1 MQVEQI
7 DREAAVE
14 YWNGLADE
22 WNSWTEISGQEQDA
36 TVQAFARHRQQARA
50 EVVGEIVAWMKDKAS
65 YAWSRDSEL
74 ADQIEAKFGTPN
86 VAD

>member
-7 DREAAVE
+7 DRDAAAPFMPYLV
-14 YWNGLADE
+14 LD
-22 WNSWTEISGQEQDA
+22 ISETSFA
-36 TVQAFARHRQQARA
+36 QAFARHRHQARA
-50 EVVGEIVAWMKDKAS
+50 AVVGEIVAWLNDQDKS
-65 YAWSRDSEL
+65 TDVRDA

>member
-7 DREAAVE
+7 DRELFIDILNPDSSTAESVRQGRSYTWEVE
-14 YWNGLADE
+14 QL
-22 WNSWTEISGQEQDA
+22 
-36 TVQAFARHRQQARA
+36 ARHRHQARA

-65 YAWSRDSEL
+65 YAWSRESEL